1 MCPACFRA
9 LPAPL
14 GGVSLRYGDCDDV
27 VAAYAYDY
35 PVDVMVKHLKYGRGL
50 DLAKPLARGL
60 VYQLRDALR
69 PDACLAMP
77 LSERRWR
84 ERGYNQAREIAVP
97 LARWLSLPLISPV
110 VRVRHTS
117 AQASLGH
124 AARQENV
131 AGAFQCRMP
140 LQGRHVAVVDDVM
153 TTGATLREVARALRS
168 QGARKVSAWVV
179 AHTPLQ
185 EW

>member
-1 MCPACFRA
+1 M
-9 LPAPL
+9 
-14 GGVSLRYGDCDDV
+14 

-35 PVDVMVKHLKYGRGL
+35 PVNVLVKRLKYGCQL

-60 VYQLRDALR
+60 AFRLRSFSR
-69 PDACLAMP
+69 PDACMAMP
-77 LSERRWR
+77 LSARRWR

-97 LARWLSLPLISPV
+97 LARWLSVPMIEPV

-117 AQASLGH
+117 AQAGLSH

-131 AGAFQCRMP
+131 AGAFRCHMP
-140 LQGRHVAVVDDVM
+140 LQGLHVAVVDDVM
-153 TTGATLREVARALRS
+153 TTGATLREVAHVLRS

-179 AHTPLQ
+179 ARTPIQ

>member
-1 MCPACFRA
+1 MGDVSFRH
-9 LPAPL
+9 
-14 GGVSLRYGDCDDV
+14 GDGDDM

-35 PVDVMVKHLKYGRGL
+35 PVDVLVKHLKYGRRL
-50 DLAKPLARGL
+50 DLAKLLARGL
-60 VYQLRDALR
+60 AYRLRGAPR

-84 ERGYNQAREIAVP
+84 ERGYNQASEIAAP
-97 LARWLSLPLISPV
+97 LARWLSVPMIDPV
-110 VRVRHTS
+110 VRIRHTS
-117 AQASLGH
+117 AQASMGH

-131 AGAFQCRMP
+131 AGAFQCQMS
-140 LQGRHVAVVDDVM
+140 LQGWHVAVVDDVM
-153 TTGATLREVARALRS
+153 TTGATFREVARVLRS

-179 AHTPLQ
+179 AYTPLR